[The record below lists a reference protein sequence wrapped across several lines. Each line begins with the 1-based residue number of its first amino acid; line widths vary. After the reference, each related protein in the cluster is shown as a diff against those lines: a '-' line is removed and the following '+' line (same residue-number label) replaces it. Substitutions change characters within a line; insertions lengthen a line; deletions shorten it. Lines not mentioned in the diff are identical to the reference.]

1 MDTLQVRVKRVRTE
15 LGASAEEIAQNL
27 IDKGIKISARSI
39 YSYELNE
46 RQPSTAFLQGLVDT
60 YDISAEWLLSGRGE
74 MYSNPDKTTIPASFK
89 VDEMVFIPLLDMAA
103 SAGYGSVI
111 EEKAVAKDFVAFA
124 KKWLR
129 TITIANENHLLM
141 FSVRGDSMLGQIN
154 DGDLI
159 MVNDTMTELSNDGTY
174 VVCIDNQLYV
184 KILQRMPGNKVQVIS
199 KNTKYAPFTVDL
211 DSEYFQII
219 GKVVWS
225 GGKVDVC

>member
-1 MDTLQVRVKRVRTE
+1 
-15 LGASAEEIAQNL
+15 
-27 IDKGIKISARSI
+27 
-39 YSYELNE
+39 
-46 RQPSTAFLQGLVDT
+46 
-60 YDISAEWLLSGRGE
+60 
-74 MYSNPDKTTIPASFK
+74 
-89 VDEMVFIPLLDMAA
+89 
-103 SAGYGSVI
+103 
-111 EEKAVAKDFVAFA
+111 
-124 KKWLR
+124 
-129 TITIANENHLLM
+129 
-141 FSVRGDSMLGQIN
+141 MLGQIN

>member
-1 MDTLQVRVKRVRTE
+1 
-15 LGASAEEIAQNL
+15 
-27 IDKGIKISARSI
+27 
-39 YSYELNE
+39 
-46 RQPSTAFLQGLVDT
+46 
-60 YDISAEWLLSGRGE
+60 
-74 MYSNPDKTTIPASFK
+74 
-89 VDEMVFIPLLDMAA
+89 
-103 SAGYGSVI
+103 
-111 EEKAVAKDFVAFA
+111 
-124 KKWLR
+124 
-129 TITIANENHLLM
+129 
-141 FSVRGDSMLGQIN
+141 MLGQIN

-219 GKVVWS
+219 GKVVLS

>member
-1 MDTLQVRVKRVRTE
+1 MSTLNDRIKRVRTE
-15 LGASAEEIAQNL
+15 LGATAEEISQNL
-27 IDKGIKISARSI
+27 TDNGVKISPRTI

-46 RQPSTAFLQGLVDT
+46 RQPSTAFLQGLVDV
-60 YDISAEWLLSGRGE
+60 YDISAEWLLAGRGE
-74 MYSNPDKTTIPASFK
+74 MYSDSDKTTIPASFK
-89 VDEMVFIPLLDMAA
+89 VDEMIFIPLIDMTA

-111 EEKAVAKDFVAFA
+111 QEKAVTKDFIAFA

-129 TITIANENHLLM
+129 TITVSNESHLLM

-184 KILQRMPGNKVQVIS
+184 KILQRMPGNKIQVIS

-211 DSEYFQII
+211 NSEHFQIV
-219 GKVVWS
+219 GKVIWS